1 MPKRRPAP
9 LDPGTLAAARAAF
22 ISAMT
27 AHYGALVSDPPRTQ
41 HHCKQLDAALT
52 RAAKALIALPTI
64 PTHTSRAAVLVRNT
78 VKHLKEYQIWRTAI
92 DGRDRYFATRHLPG
106 RGYARIDRAGL
117 DACPLDDPEYLAT
130 AAALKG
136 PHYASVSAAI
146 TAIRRP
152 SPLKRK
158 KPKNID

>member
-1 MPKRRPAP
+1 MAKRRPAP
-9 LDPGTLAAARAAF
+9 IDPGTLAAIRAAVVN
-22 ISAMT
+22 ITT
-27 AHYGALVSDPPRTQ
+27 AHYGTLVSDPPRTEQ
-41 HHCKQLDAALT
+41 HRRQLDAALE
-52 RAAKALIALPTI
+52 RAVKALIALPTI
-64 PTHTSRAAVLVRNT
+64 PTHTSRAAVLVRHT
-78 VKHLKEYQIWRTAI
+78 VKFMREFQIWRAAI
-92 DGRDRYFATRHLPG
+92 DGRDRYFATRHIPG
-106 RGYARIDRAGL
+106 RGYARLDRAGL
-117 DACPLDDPEYLAT
+117 DACPLDDVEYLAT